1 MKAGYRYKKKR
12 SLRTIT
18 TKFVHHKQKT
28 RTKVNH
34 KSKRRLRKSKRR
46 TQKKRTQRKK

>member
-28 RTKVNH
+28 RTRVNH
-34 KSKRRLRKSKRR
+34 KSKRKLRKSTRR